1 MRLLDGLL
9 LPFMSSEAARE
20 ELLFIDTVDRLLA
33 GEAVKDLSGDDM
45 VVAVELVEWPFFKLR
60 EGVGMP
66 EFLRTVGVDIVT
78 VGGAAP
84 PLA

>member
-33 GEAVKDLSGDDM
+33 GEAVKDLSGDDI
-45 VVAVELVEWPFFKLR
+45 VVAVELAELAFFTLLKI
-60 EGVGMP
+60 GMP

-78 VGGAAP
+78 
-84 PLA
+84 